1 VASGTTGIALDQEKW
16 MKLLSFLIL
25 FGFSVVSPLH
35 DEPETPQDPI
45 EKQELPRVLIIGDS
59 ISIGYTPFVKKALR
73 DQAIVIHNPG
83 NAQHTGTGLKLID
96 QWLGDESWD
105 VIHFNWGLWDLC
117 YRDPPGSRKQ
127 GKEKGKVT
135 LSSEQYG
142 INLEKLILRLKKTKA
157 RLIWASTTRVPEG
170 EKGRFVGDDIRYNR
184 VAQKLMK
191 KYKIP
196 INDLHLFSSEFDP
209 ELFRAPGDVHFKPEG
224 RKELAKKVVEAIDK
238 ALSLTSSSGH

>member
-1 VASGTTGIALDQEKW
+1 
-16 MKLLSFLIL
+16 MKLLSILIL
-25 FGFSVVSPLH
+25 LFFSVVSPLH
-35 DEPETPQDPI
+35 DEPETVQDPI
-45 EKQELPRVLIIGDS
+45 EKSPLPRVLIIGDS
-59 ISIGYTPFVKKALR
+59 ISIGYTPFVQKALR
-73 DQAIVIHNPG
+73 DRAIVIHNPG
-83 NAQHTGTGLKLID
+83 NAQHTGTGLKRID
-96 QWLGDESWD
+96 QWLGDGNWQ

-135 LSSEQYG
+135 LSSQQYG
-142 INLEKLILRLKKTKA
+142 VNLEKLILRLQQTKA

-196 INDLHLFSSEFDP
+196 INDLHAVSSQLDP
-209 ELFRAPGDVHFKPEG
+209 KLFRAPGDVHFKPEG
-224 RKELAKKVVEAIDK
+224 RKELAKKVTEAIDK
-238 ALSLTSSSGH
+238 ALTMNSSSGH